1 MSIANKTRA
10 LLNLTE
16 RKPADLSEC
25 LGISVQAVRN
35 KFSRGSFS
43 ISDLLKICAFLD
55 CEMSIHTKG
64 GQTVTFTIDDI
75 EQGKN
80 PGAGRVV
87 ERGAIGTDT
96 AGS

>member
-55 CEMSIHTKG
+55 CEMSIRTKG

-80 PGAGRVV
+80 PGARQVV

>member
-1 MSIANKTRA
+1 MSVANKTRA

-16 RKPADLSEC
+16 RKPTDLSEC

-55 CEMSIHTKG
+55 CEMSIHTKSA
-64 GQTVTFTIDDI
+64 QTITFTIDDI
-75 EQGKN
+75 EQGEN
-80 PGAGRVV
+80 
-87 ERGAIGTDT
+87 
-96 AGS
+96 

>member
-10 LLNLTE
+10 LLNRTE

-43 ISDLLKICAFLD
+43 ISDLLKISQFVYLYLL
-55 CEMSIHTKG
+55 
-64 GQTVTFTIDDI
+64 TISNLYSLYLYR
-75 EQGKN
+75 E
-80 PGAGRVV
+80 
-87 ERGAIGTDT
+87 
-96 AGS
+96 